1 VTRSGLRVRCEIDR
15 NTYEKGIK
23 VRDEELAAVNLKR
36 DAFHG
41 EWNYAIAPAEPL
53 SESVNS

>member
-1 VTRSGLRVRCEIDR
+1 MRCELDR

-23 VRDEELAAVNLKR
+23 VRGEELAAVNLKR

-41 EWNYAIAPAEPL
+41 EWNYAIAP
-53 SESVNS
+53 SEQLIGPVDS